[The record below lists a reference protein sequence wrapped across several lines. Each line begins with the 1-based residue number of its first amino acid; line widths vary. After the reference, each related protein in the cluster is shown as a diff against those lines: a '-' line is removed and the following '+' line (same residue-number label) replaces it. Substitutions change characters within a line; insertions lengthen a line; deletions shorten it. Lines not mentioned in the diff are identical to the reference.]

1 MTILTVTDVV
11 EHVFCPKFTY
21 YSSVLGLKQYEEK
34 RGTVKA
40 GRQLHQKHEK
50 TNKDYTPQPFLGK
63 KLTGRK
69 YYSQKLNLSGKI
81 DEAVETQDEIILI
94 ERKYT
99 DYTELQDTL
108 KVQLGLLSILIE
120 ENTGKPV
127 KKAQVIFSKQNRIV
141 KNYQI
146 DESIKRYALKML
158 NETKKV
164 ISNSIIPFSEFDNRC
179 LNCCFRKICPTGS
192 LNIDE

>member
-1 MTILTVTDVV
+1 MTVTVTDVV

-21 YSSVLGLKQYEEK
+21 YSSVLGLRQYEEK
-34 RGTVKA
+34 RGTVKT

-50 TNKDYTPQPFLGK
+50 TNKDYTPHLFTGK
-63 KLTGRK
+63 KLIGCK
-69 YYSQKLNLSGKI
+69 YYSPKLDLSGKI
-81 DEAVETQDEIILI
+81 DEAVETQGEIILI

-99 DYTELQDTL
+99 DYAKLQDTL
-108 KVQLGLLSILIE
+108 KVQLGLLSLLIE

-127 KKAQVIFSKQNRIV
+127 RKAQVIFSKQNRIV

-146 DESIKRYALKML
+146 DESIKQYALEML

-164 ISNSIIPFSEFDNRC
+164 AYGCTIPFSKFDNRC
-179 LNCCFRKICPTGS
+179 LNCCFRKICSTGS

>member
-1 MTILTVTDVV
+1 MLTVTDVV
-11 EHVFCPKFTY
+11 EYVFCPKFTY

-40 GRQLHQKHEK
+40 GRRLHKKHEK
-50 TNKDYTPQPFLGK
+50 TNIAYMPQLFSGK
-63 KLTGRK
+63 KLVGCK

-81 DEAVETQDEIILI
+81 DEAIESQNEIILI
-94 ERKYT
+94 ERKYS
-99 DYTELQDTL
+99 DYVELKDTL

-127 KKAQVIFSKQNRIV
+127 RKAQIIFSKQNRIV
-141 KNYQI
+141 KNFQI
-146 DESIKRYALKML
+146 DELMKQYALEML
-158 NETKKV
+158 NKTKEV
-164 ISNSIIPFSEFDNRC
+164 ISSSIIPFSEFDNRC

-192 LNIDE
+192 LNTDE